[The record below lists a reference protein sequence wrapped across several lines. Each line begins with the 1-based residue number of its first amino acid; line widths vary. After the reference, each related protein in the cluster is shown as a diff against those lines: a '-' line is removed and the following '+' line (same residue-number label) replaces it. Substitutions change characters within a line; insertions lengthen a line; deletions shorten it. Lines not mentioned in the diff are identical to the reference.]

1 MLTLQTFF
9 FNTCTLVATYVILR
23 RLECTHAKIL
33 VSALEHQVSRG
44 DSHDEVVNYWSN
56 LHMPQ
61 NRASDIITHVILNII
76 NGVSPKT
83 YIILPSLKI
92 SED

>member
-1 MLTLQTFF
+1 MLTLRDFPNVTHYAKSLTSRVHVNIADLLI
-9 FNTCTLVATYVILR
+9 NTCTLVATYVILR

-56 LHMPQ
+56 LAY
-61 NRASDIITHVILNII
+61 AS
-76 NGVSPKT
+76 K
-83 YIILPSLKI
+83 
-92 SED
+92 